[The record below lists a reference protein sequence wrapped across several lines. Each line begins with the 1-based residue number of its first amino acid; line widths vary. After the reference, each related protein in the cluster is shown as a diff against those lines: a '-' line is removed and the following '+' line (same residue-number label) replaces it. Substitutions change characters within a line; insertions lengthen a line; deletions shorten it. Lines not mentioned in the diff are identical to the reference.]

1 MLGFQVKLLFCQKSI
16 ISNEIGRLFSF
27 LPSDD
32 LQQVN
37 IFNHIFLSLTNNIQ
51 MIHNFVKI
59 TILRVSYSKIH
70 FLYFVI
76 TNFRCMFF
84 FILTTDLICSV
95 SFLPNKLKSI
105 LEVKGKCHKF
115 YFNVLWSAFILFNF
129 LSREAI

>member
-1 MLGFQVKLLFCQKSI
+1 
-16 ISNEIGRLFSF
+16 
-27 LPSDD
+27 
-32 LQQVN
+32 
-37 IFNHIFLSLTNNIQ
+37 

-129 LSREAI
+129 LSREAIWEVCITLLSTSSGRISVIMNIEIMAQRNGKESQLKGWMGTVDQH